1 MDLSEIVAAVFSV
14 VFIAILY
21 FFIFRALRL
30 MRRDV
35 EASARRP
42 LSDGS
47 APQWGLEV
55 MESGANAHLRKG
67 TVIPLRSGMT
77 LGRQSDNSIVLQ
89 DPFIS
94 IHHVRFF
101 IRDGRYVIEDLGST
115 NGTLLNKERLEHKT
129 YLKVNDLITLGSTV
143 LRVIK

>member
-1 MDLSEIVAAVFSV
+1 
-14 VFIAILY
+14 
-21 FFIFRALRL
+21 
-30 MRRDV
+30 
-35 EASARRP
+35 
-42 LSDGS
+42 
-47 APQWGLEV
+47 
-55 MESGANAHLRKG
+55 
-67 TVIPLRSGMT
+67 MT

-115 NGTLLNKERLEHKT
+115 NGTLLNKERLIHKT